1 MMGLRGLQV
10 HGKSTHPMPMFW
22 ALFLTRKN
30 YFKHYADGAKAD
42 FKVQWRLDG
51 YYPTATQLSA
61 SLVGQQ

>member
-1 MMGLRGLQV
+1 
-10 HGKSTHPMPMFW
+10 MFW

-51 YYPTATQLSA
+51 HYPAATQPSA